1 VQSAG
6 AHEGTSGAGSG
17 GSQAVRKLRRSN
29 VLLTFC
35 ELVTNSSSFDAN
47 REGKPAQELDRGTRH
62 VGGHF

>member
-1 VQSAG
+1 MQSAG

-35 ELVTNSSSFDAN
+35 KLVTNSSSFDAKGD
-47 REGKPAQELDRGTRH
+47 GKPAQELERGTRH
-62 VGGHF
+62 VGGRF